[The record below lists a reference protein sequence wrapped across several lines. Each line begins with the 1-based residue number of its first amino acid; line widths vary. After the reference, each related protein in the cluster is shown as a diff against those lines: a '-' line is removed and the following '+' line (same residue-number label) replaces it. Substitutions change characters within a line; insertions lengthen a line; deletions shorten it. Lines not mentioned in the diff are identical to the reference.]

1 MPIEV
6 PIGCLACFAPLINVP
21 QSEVTAQKV
30 SKSKNSFSY
39 SRDFPR
45 RFLTFYRFIFA
56 ARKILRWIRVQR
68 PMTALLGYQYQV
80 ATDSIEIDL
89 TYLCNLRCNNC
100 NRSSAQAPEAV
111 HIGLDAVRQFV
122 DDSLLARRNWSR
134 IRLLGGE
141 PTLHP
146 DFMAILDELA
156 RYRAVHPD
164 TSIQLVTNGYGAK
177 VKRILQSIPK
187 SIYVENSS
195 KNSDVQPGFGPF
207 NLAPQDSVTYSWADY
222 RNGCAIASTCGLG
235 LTPQGYYPC
244 AIAGGIDRVLGLQR
258 GRSRLPPASD
268 EMRDLMDAACRLCGR
283 FRDGH
288 YVPERLR
295 PPLLTQ
301 ETSPSWQKIYED
313 WRSRAG
319 TAIHPSEVE

>member
-1 MPIEV
+1 MLRAVVLVLTFRNNFP
-6 PIGCLACFAPLINVP
+6 
-21 QSEVTAQKV
+21 KV
-30 SKSKNSFSY
+30 LKSKSSFSY

-45 RFLTFYRFIFA
+45 RFQTFYRCVFA
-56 ARKILRWIRVQR
+56 VKKLLRWIRVQR
-68 PMTALLGYQYQV
+68 PTTKLLGYQYRV
-80 ATDSIEIDL
+80 ATEIIEIDL

-100 NRSSAQAPEAV
+100 NRSSAQAPEAA
-111 HIGLDAVRQFV
+111 HIGLDAVRRFV

-146 DFMAILDELA
+146 DLMAILNELE
-156 RYRAVHPD
+156 RYRAEYPD
-164 TSIQLVTNGYGAK
+164 TSIQLVTNGYGPK

-207 NLAPQDSVTYSWADY
+207 NLAPQDSVAYSWADY

-244 AIAGGIDRVLGLQR
+244 AIAGGIDRVQGLQR
-258 GRSRLPPASD
+258 GRSRLPPPSD
-268 EMRDLMDAACRLCGR
+268 EMRDLMDTACRLCGR

-295 PPLLTQ
+295 PPLLKQ
-301 ETSPSWQKIYED
+301 ETSPSWQKIYEA

-319 TAIHPSEVE
+319 TTVHRSEVE

>member
-1 MPIEV
+1 MK
-6 PIGCLACFAPLINVP
+6 L
-21 QSEVTAQKV
+21 
-30 SKSKNSFSY
+30 
-39 SRDFPR
+39 
-45 RFLTFYRFIFA
+45 
-56 ARKILRWIRVQR
+56 LRWIRVLR
-68 PMTALLGYQYQV
+68 PTTKLLGYQYRV
-80 ATDSIEIDL
+80 ATEIIEIDL

-100 NRSSAQAPEAV
+100 NRSSAQAPEAA

-122 DDSLLARRNWSR
+122 DDSLFAQRYWSR

-146 DFMAILDELA
+146 AFKAILNEFE
-156 RYRAVHPD
+156 RYRAEYPD
-164 TSIQLVTNGYGAK
+164 TSIQLVTNGYGPK
-177 VKRILQSIPK
+177 VKRILQSLPK

-195 KNSDVQPGFGPF
+195 KSSDVQPGFGPF
-207 NLAPQDSVTYSWADY
+207 NLAPQDSAAYSWADY

-258 GRSRLPPASD
+258 GRSRLPPPRD
-268 EMRDLMDAACRLCGR
+268 EMRDLMDTACRLCGR

-295 PPLLTQ
+295 PPLLKQ

-313 WRSRAG
+313 WQSRAG
-319 TAIHPSEVE
+319 TAVHRSEVE

>member
-1 MPIEV
+1 MLRTPTLGLPFRAI
-6 PIGCLACFAPLINVP
+6 CL
-21 QSEVTAQKV
+21 KV
-30 SKSKNSFSY
+30 SKSRSSFSY
-39 SRDFPR
+39 AHDFPR
-45 RFLTFYRFIFA
+45 RFLTFYRGAFA
-56 ARKILRWIRVQR
+56 VMKLLRWIRVLR
-68 PMTALLGYQYQV
+68 PVTKLLGFQYCV
-80 ATDSIEIDL
+80 ATENIEIDL

-111 HIGLDAVRQFV
+111 HLGIDAVRQFV
-122 DDSLLARRNWSR
+122 DDSLLERRNWGR

-146 DFMAILDELA
+146 DFMAIINELE
-156 RYRAVHPD
+156 RYRAVFPD
-164 TSIQLVTNGYGAK
+164 TSLQLVTNGYGSK
-177 VKRILQSIPK
+177 VKRILQSMPK

-195 KNSDVQPGFGPF
+195 KNSNVQPGFGPF
-207 NLAPQDSVTYSWADY
+207 NLAPQDSITYSWADY

-258 GRSRLPPASD
+258 GRSRLPPPND
-268 EMRDLMDAACRLCGR
+268 EMRDLLDTACRLCGR

-295 PPLLTQ
+295 PPLLRQ

-319 TAIHPSEVE
+319 TTVHLSERE